1 MKILRE
7 IIWDNMRKNKRSS
20 LAIMIALFLMTT
32 LMSCFS
38 GMVYTM
44 WTDAVALEKWHNGNW
59 HGELFDETYGRDLE
73 KLKNFASVDAVLL
86 KGPWEVAKLSEEGRR
101 IYVISRGAN
110 REYWESMPEKDG
122 ILRGRVPETEQEL
135 VLSKQYFDEH
145 PDTKIGD
152 TLTLPV
158 GTRMQNGQVCN
169 PTEGVDETED
179 FLQTGTKTYTI
190 VGELDAVTSSS
201 VPGYTGMTY
210 LEEDTIQPEDVL
222 TVYLRFDP
230 MRRTYQELPALAES
244 IGYEQDEYGEYTLRY
259 NHSLLSVYGI
269 FPPKADAGPDLLVS
283 LSVPLMFLAFAL
295 LLVGVFVLVIH
306 NAFAVSVNDKLEQV
320 GILSG
325 IGASGKQIQKMV
337 ITEALLLSVPPMIPG
352 LAAGWFLDKKLFD
365 LINATNDVG
374 RQGPEIVLTFGLPA
388 ILPSVLLSLLTVW
401 LSARIPAKKAAKLLP
416 VEIQKQQGEGQIFRR
431 KKRNRKLIGGILG
444 ELAGNAVYFRKKA
457 YRAATMSLCLSFLL
471 LTGFQYLITI
481 QDATREI
488 YAAYAPKENH
498 ISVSVS
504 DGRWPDKAAIE
515 AMKEIPGLKP
525 PVIETTLPCAI
536 WVPEEKAS
544 KDLQTHL
551 GGFQGIVEMGK
562 YSPIERDG
570 KYRIQVEL
578 LGLEKDS
585 FHAYCEDLGVDSKQ
599 YYQDAS
605 RALVYNK
612 TKDPKASTKR
622 ATVMWELLD
631 LKQGELLTLTEKNDD
646 AIEGDFQF
654 SIQAYEF
661 TDHLPEE
668 LSNPSFYSSFTLL
681 AVMPME
687 HVQALGASC
696 CEKRQ
701 GTAKRFRA
709 YYDLEET
716 GEISNTDIDAAKK
729 KVEDVINQYYGS
741 GDFNIGS
748 LSDQEKMD
756 ADTRHA
762 MNLIFAFLTCFLAVI
777 GLSNIWATISAN
789 LRQRRREFAM
799 LKSVGLTPGQ
809 LWKML
814 CLEGVTL
821 GLKPL
826 LYTIPFQAVWIGA
839 FLYTSQITVL
849 EYLPFFPIRVLGV
862 YILLVLLAI
871 LGAYLLGGLKLQ
883 RESVIE
889 AVKDDTI

>member
-20 LAIMIALFLMTT
+20 FAIMIALFLMTT

-73 KLKNFASVDAVLL
+73 KIKNYASVDAVLL
-86 KGPWEVAKLSEEGRR
+86 KGPWEVAKLPEEGRR

-135 VLSKQYFDEH
+135 VLSKQYFDDH
-145 PDTKIGD
+145 PDTNIGD
-152 TLTLPV
+152 MLTLPV
-158 GTRMQNGQVCN
+158 GTRMQNGQVCM
-169 PTEGVDETED
+169 PTEGIDETED
-179 FLQTGTKTYTI
+179 FLQTG
-190 VGELDAVTSSS
+190 
-201 VPGYTGMTY
+201 
-210 LEEDTIQPEDVL
+210 
-222 TVYLRFDP
+222 
-230 MRRTYQELPALAES
+230 
-244 IGYEQDEYGEYTLRY
+244 
-259 NHSLLSVYGI
+259 
-269 FPPKADAGPDLLVS
+269 
-283 LSVPLMFLAFAL
+283 
-295 LLVGVFVLVIH
+295 
-306 NAFAVSVNDKLEQV
+306 
-320 GILSG
+320 
-325 IGASGKQIQKMV
+325 
-337 ITEALLLSVPPMIPG
+337 
-352 LAAGWFLDKKLFD
+352 
-365 LINATNDVG
+365 
-374 RQGPEIVLTFGLPA
+374 
-388 ILPSVLLSLLTVW
+388 
-401 LSARIPAKKAAKLLP
+401 
-416 VEIQKQQGEGQIFRR
+416 
-431 KKRNRKLIGGILG
+431 
-444 ELAGNAVYFRKKA
+444 
-457 YRAATMSLCLSFLL
+457 
-471 LTGFQYLITI
+471 
-481 QDATREI
+481 
-488 YAAYAPKENH
+488 KENA
-498 ISVSVS
+498 ISVSVG

-544 KDLQTHL
+544 KDLQTYL

-562 YSPIERDG
+562 YSPIERGG

-578 LGLEKDS
+578 MGLEKDS
-585 FHAYCEDLGVDSKQ
+585 FLAYCEDLGVDPQ
-599 YYQDAS
+599 PYYQDAS

-622 ATVMWELLD
+622 ATVMRELLD
-631 LKQGELLTLTEKNDD
+631 LEQGELLTFTEKNDD

-661 TDHLPEE
+661 ADHLPEE

-701 GTAKRFRA
+701 GTVKRFQA
-709 YYDLEET
+709 FYNLEET
-716 GEISNTDIDAAKK
+716 GEISNTDIDEAKK
-729 KVEDVINQYYGS
+729 KVEEVVNQYYGS

-748 LSDQEKMD
+748 LSDQEKMT
-756 ADTRHA
+756 ADIRHA

-821 GLKPL
+821 GLGPL
-826 LYTIPFQAVWIGA
+826 FYTIPFQAVWIGA

-849 EYLPFFPIRVLGV
+849 EYLPFFPVRVLSI

-871 LGAYLLGGLKLQ
+871 LGAYLIGGRKLQ

>member
-73 KLKNFASVDAVLL
+73 KIKNYASVDAVLL

-135 VLSKQYFDEH
+135 VLSKQYFDDH

-158 GTRMQNGQVCN
+158 GTRMQNGQVCM

-269 FPPKADAGPDLLVS
+269 FPPKADAGSDLLVS

-306 NAFAVSVNDKLEQV
+306 NAFAVSVKDKLEQV

-325 IGASGKQIQKMV
+325 IGASGKQIQKMM

-352 LAAGWFLDKKLFD
+352 LAAGWFLDKKLFE

-374 RQGPEIVLTFGLPA
+374 RQG
-388 ILPSVLLSLLTVW
+388 S
-401 LSARIPAKKAAKLLP
+401 
-416 VEIQKQQGEGQIFRR
+416 
-431 KKRNRKLIGGILG
+431 
-444 ELAGNAVYFRKKA
+444 
-457 YRAATMSLCLSFLL
+457 
-471 LTGFQYLITI
+471 
-481 QDATREI
+481 
-488 YAAYAPKENH
+488 
-498 ISVSVS
+498 
-504 DGRWPDKAAIE
+504 
-515 AMKEIPGLKP
+515 
-525 PVIETTLPCAI
+525 
-536 WVPEEKAS
+536 
-544 KDLQTHL
+544 
-551 GGFQGIVEMGK
+551 
-562 YSPIERDG
+562 
-570 KYRIQVEL
+570 
-578 LGLEKDS
+578 
-585 FHAYCEDLGVDSKQ
+585 
-599 YYQDAS
+599 
-605 RALVYNK
+605 
-612 TKDPKASTKR
+612 
-622 ATVMWELLD
+622 
-631 LKQGELLTLTEKNDD
+631 
-646 AIEGDFQF
+646 
-654 SIQAYEF
+654 
-661 TDHLPEE
+661 
-668 LSNPSFYSSFTLL
+668 
-681 AVMPME
+681 
-687 HVQALGASC
+687 
-696 CEKRQ
+696 
-701 GTAKRFRA
+701 
-709 YYDLEET
+709 
-716 GEISNTDIDAAKK
+716 
-729 KVEDVINQYYGS
+729 
-741 GDFNIGS
+741 
-748 LSDQEKMD
+748 
-756 ADTRHA
+756 
-762 MNLIFAFLTCFLAVI
+762 
-777 GLSNIWATISAN
+777 
-789 LRQRRREFAM
+789 
-799 LKSVGLTPGQ
+799 
-809 LWKML
+809 
-814 CLEGVTL
+814 
-821 GLKPL
+821 
-826 LYTIPFQAVWIGA
+826 
-839 FLYTSQITVL
+839 
-849 EYLPFFPIRVLGV
+849 
-862 YILLVLLAI
+862 
-871 LGAYLLGGLKLQ
+871 
-883 RESVIE
+883 
-889 AVKDDTI
+889 